1 MIKKYLLGL
10 FLLTPIS
17 IHADVGD
24 QLNKPCSPEG
34 QLTIIN
40 EKPYKCNNHKWSLI
54 DTSMALPYGQPIMA
68 STPSI
73 NNKTAPTLS
82 HNTVP
87 QNFTNQ
93 YHVDKT
99 INSIHNGTPFQ
110 IKKNVKTNL
119 LEKKETDKLKN
130 TSLSPQTPRKT
141 HDLRNCF
148 IGGFLGGRKGWH
160 WHKHPLE
167 GGVAGCWAGIATGR
181 IIHH

>member
-1 MIKKYLLGL
+1 MIKKYFLCL

-17 IHADVGD
+17 IYADAGEKVD
-24 QLNKPCSPEG
+24 KPCSPEG

-40 EKPYKCNNHKWSLI
+40 EKPYKCNNHKWSMI

-73 NNKTAPTLS
+73 NNQTTQTSMK
-82 HNTVP
+82 NTIP

-99 INSIHNGTPFQ
+99 ANSTNNQTPSKINE
-110 IKKNVKTNL
+110 KTNL
-119 LEKKETDKLKN
+119 LEKYNNYKSKKI
-130 TSLSPQTPRKT
+130 SSPLQTPRKT

-148 IGGFLGGRKGWH
+148 AGGFLGGRMGWR